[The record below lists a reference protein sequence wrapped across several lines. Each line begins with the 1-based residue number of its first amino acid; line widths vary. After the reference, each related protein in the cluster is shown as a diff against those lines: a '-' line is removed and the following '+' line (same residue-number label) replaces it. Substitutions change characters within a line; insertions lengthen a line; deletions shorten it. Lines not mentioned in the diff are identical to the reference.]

1 MSFDT
6 SKSFCFCSF

>member
-6 SKSFCFCSF
+6 SK